1 LDISIERNFRYFQR
15 AHRKSCNKYAG
26 ASATAADAVSKG
38 RFGPAELLALQIA
51 TPRLAVVQEVNT
63 AAALLELED
72 ECRQEKPRPMGRALQ
87 ELSYTSW
94 LAEMNQE
101 DYVCGSLQFSIRP
114 KAGWVVWKQ
123 KNMPFETSQI
133 VSWAPILHTPLPFN
147 PIRHHVRQC

>member
-1 LDISIERNFRYFQR
+1 MGI
-15 AHRKSCNKYAG
+15 K
-26 ASATAADAVSKG
+26 
-38 RFGPAELLALQIA
+38 
-51 TPRLAVVQEVNT
+51 
-63 AAALLELED
+63 
-72 ECRQEKPRPMGRALQ
+72 GRALQ

-147 PIRHHVRQC
+147 PHEGAPPVTDRRFLEVWFGPKLHFVQSISGPLLSKGANSWPCLREVDQKLDVTPGVTLDADGKARFN